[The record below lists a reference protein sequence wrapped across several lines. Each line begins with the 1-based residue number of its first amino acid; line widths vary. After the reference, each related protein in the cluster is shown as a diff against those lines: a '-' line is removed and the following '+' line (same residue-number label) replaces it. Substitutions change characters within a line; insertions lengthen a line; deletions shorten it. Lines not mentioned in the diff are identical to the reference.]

1 MSVPASCCCCVS
13 AVFCCHS
20 PEHREGGYCQLGAND
35 PTSHVTLYPSQ
46 FEMNEYRPEG
56 GPMKFYLQQALLSKQ
71 LTRPR
76 DTNDH
81 LTKITNQKYM
91 LADRSSGV
99 LLALLA
105 ADNSAGDTDTTSRS
119 PVPMFCL
126 VSLIEDSGNL
136 EPPLPP
142 TFLTTCRALL
152 SRSKEFDV
160 LSIQEGDLAPFS
172 EAKFDGCYAE
182 ERHREAAKFITSGRF
197 TDTNCFDLVQQGTG
211 PARVR
216 KPLTMESKTGRPNS
230 SRGGNNSSGSNTN
243 SAIVIS
249 DSSSGG
255 RSSSSRRNTAPVVTG
270 GCSSGGGRG
279 AWADFD
285 ILAQQPPP
293 QSNSTL
299 ALGTYKGQ
307 KATQQAGAAVTQEA
321 ATVAKLQ
328 AQLEAAVE
336 MRQMQQDHSAAMDA
350 VRQEQLADTRSEIE
364 RSREASAKVS
374 SLFLRQGRENSQNIL
389 EAVGVKRKHEP
400 GVPKGG
406 LIDNINHIKEQLGL
420 SGSLC
425 VAQTLEAAAGELG
438 LKQLTG
444 TAMEKA
450 SRILD
455 ELGC

>member
-1 MSVPASCCCCVS
+1 MREAFSIAVPVSC
-13 AVFCCHS
+13 FS
-20 PEHREGGYCQLGAND
+20 P
-35 PTSHVTLYPSQ
+35 
-46 FEMNEYRPEG
+46 
-56 GPMKFYLQQALLSKQ
+56 
-71 LTRPR
+71 
-76 DTNDH
+76 
-81 LTKITNQKYM
+81 
-91 LADRSSGV
+91 
-99 LLALLA
+99 
-105 ADNSAGDTDTTSRS
+105 RS
-119 PVPMFCL
+119 P
-126 VSLIEDSGNL
+126 
-136 EPPLPP
+136 
-142 TFLTTCRALL
+142 
-152 SRSKEFDV
+152 
-160 LSIQEGDLAPFS
+160 
-172 EAKFDGCYAE
+172 
-182 ERHREAAKFITSGRF
+182 AA
-197 TDTNCFDLVQQGTG
+197 
-211 PARVR
+211 A
-216 KPLTMESKTGRPNS
+216 S
-230 SRGGNNSSGSNTN
+230 S
-243 SAIVIS
+243 V
-249 DSSSGG
+249 
-255 RSSSSRRNTAPVVTG
+255 
-270 GCSSGGGRG
+270 
-279 AWADFD
+279 WA
-285 ILAQQPPP
+285 
-293 QSNSTL
+293 
-299 ALGTYKGQ
+299 TYKGQ

-444 TAMEKA
+444 TAMKKA